1 MPLDPVTAVN
11 LGLKLL
17 DEAISL
23 VAHLKSQA
31 GMTADDLLARSDAD
45 DLVNKDQIKA
55 LLAGG

>member
-1 MPLDPVTAVN
+1 MLDPVTAVA

-23 VAHLKSQA
+23 VNHLKSQA
-31 GMTADDLLARSDAD
+31 GMSADDLLSRSDAG
-45 DLVNKDQIKA
+45 DLVNKESIKG